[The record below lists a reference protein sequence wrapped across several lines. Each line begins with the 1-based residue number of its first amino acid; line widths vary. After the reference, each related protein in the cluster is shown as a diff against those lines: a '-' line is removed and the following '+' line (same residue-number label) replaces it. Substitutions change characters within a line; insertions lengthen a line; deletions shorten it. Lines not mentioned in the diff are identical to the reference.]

1 MGVKKRTYDIKIE
14 MTGGKPVPVLK
25 YDGKVMGPTD
35 KLMFNKTDD
44 KMKKVDHY
52 RITFKIEDFG
62 NSKLRF
68 VPAMADVMWAQKG
81 TSCPT
86 SPCALNGVFWTDAV
100 ANDGEWI
107 DVINMDMT
115 LEDFWFTLNF
125 CDKSITNPTQA
136 DYVALD
142 PGGGNQNAGGSGSDF
157 QSYAVVSTIT
167 GAAAAMLAAA
177 QLSQELVAQNVLI
190 YGLGGAALGWV
201 VGLLF
206 DRMRG

>member
-52 RITFKIEDFG
+52 RLRFDIEDFS
-62 NSKLRF
+62 NSQLRF
-68 VPAMADVMWAQKG
+68 VPSATDVMWVQNG

-86 SPCALNGVFWTDAV
+86 SACSLPSVFWVDDMDK
-100 ANDGEWI
+100 DGEWI
-107 DVINMDMT
+107 DIINMDMT
-115 LEDFWFTLNF
+115 VEDFWFTLNL
-125 CDKSITNPTQA
+125 CNKNITNPTPA

-157 QSYAVVSTIT
+157 QSYAVVAAIT

-177 QLSQELVAQNVLI
+177 SLSQDLVAQNVLL
-190 YGLGGAALGWV
+190 YGLGGAVIGWII
-201 VGLLF
+201 GTLF
-206 DRMRG
+206 GRR